1 MKFQNFVESV
11 PESVEQKW
19 SRSLKKV
26 TPLISGANTVSVMC
40 ADV

>member
-26 TPLISGANTVSVMC
+26 TPLISATYQNVNN
-40 ADV
+40 